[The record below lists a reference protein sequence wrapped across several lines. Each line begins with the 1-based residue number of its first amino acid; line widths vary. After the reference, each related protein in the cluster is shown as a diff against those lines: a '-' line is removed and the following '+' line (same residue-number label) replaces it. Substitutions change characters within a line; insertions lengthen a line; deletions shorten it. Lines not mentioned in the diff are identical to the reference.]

1 MLLGSIE
8 NKTNEYTNMDKL
20 KNLIIGL
27 CGVAAI
33 GLITYYI
40 VVNDSKSGVVKK
52 NIKNP
57 EEETIANA
65 EVIQDSIL
73 AKIANALSIDGES
86 FTPTVD
92 QGVYTNATKDKILVL
107 KEDIWKTMI
116 KNSQR
121 KFPVEADDCVYE
133 YPIPDLSNFNFI
145 GLLTH
150 FTDTKDSKLTTAYR
164 ATEIRNGKLKSYAGG
179 NICCDCEE
187 GESLVPQKID
197 AVIIK

>member
-1 MLLGSIE
+1 M
-8 NKTNEYTNMDKL
+8 YKL

-27 CGVAAI
+27 FGIASI

-40 VVNDSKSGVVKK
+40 VVNDTKSRVIKK
-52 NIKNP
+52 DIKNP
-57 EEETIANA
+57 EKETIANA
-65 EVIQDSIL
+65 KVIQDSIL
-73 AKIANALSIDGES
+73 AKITNALGIEGES
-86 FTPTVD
+86 FTPTVAD
-92 QGVYTNATKDKILVL
+92 DVYTNATTDKILVL
-107 KEDIWKTMI
+107 KEDVWKTMI
-116 KNSQR
+116 KKTQK
-121 KFPVEADDCVYE
+121 KFPVDADDCVYE

-164 ATEIRNGKLKSYAGG
+164 ASEIRNGKLKSYAGG

-197 AVIIK
+197 VIIVK